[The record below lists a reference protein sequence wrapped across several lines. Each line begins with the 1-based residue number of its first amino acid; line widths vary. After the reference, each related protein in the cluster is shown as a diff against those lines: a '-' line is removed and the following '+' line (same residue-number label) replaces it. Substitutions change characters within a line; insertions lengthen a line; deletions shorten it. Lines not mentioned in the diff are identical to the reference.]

1 MKKIITTVIA
11 ALTAATLAAQ
21 SPNVVVSM
29 ATTADNTLQ
38 FNAAVTGCGT
48 FTIQLQIK
56 NAVNAKSNPDNR
68 HAEAE
73 AEAGIL
79 LTTDKSGMIYTLE
92 AENPAQPAT
101 ADFTWVW
108 IQGDIFATPNLGFI
122 YRLPI
127 ATGHDTQVT
136 SLVPAKVGMMRDNT
150 ANFTMWQLSMGSG
163 DPVFA
168 IRKGIV
174 IRVDRPDPQ
183 SLPEG
188 TPDGNTVVVVEHA
201 DGTQAIYSCL
211 QDNSVTLAV
220 GDTVYPD
227 TQIASAGVID
237 NGESGIRLG
246 LYHFTPNRNT
256 LTHPQMISQTDFINP
271 LFLTADGNMLLTD
284 NKTVTAKA
292 TKRVVEAERAKK
304 CCRHKF

>member
-1 MKKIITTVIA
+1 MKKIITTIIA
-11 ALTAATLAAQ
+11 ALAAATLAAQ
-21 SPNVVVSM
+21 SPNVVVST
-29 ATTADNTLQ
+29 ATTADNALQ

-56 NAVNAKSNPDNR
+56 NVVNAKSNPDNR
-68 HAEAE
+68 N

-79 LTTDKSGMIYTLE
+79 LTTNKSGTIYTLE
-92 AENPAQPAT
+92 PKDSAQPAT
-101 ADFTWVW
+101 ADFTWAW

-127 ATGHDTQVT
+127 AAGHDTQVT

-150 ANFTMWQLSMGSG
+150 ANFTMWQLSMESG

-174 IRVDRPDPQ
+174 IRVDCPDTQ

-211 QDNSVTLAV
+211 QDNSVTLAL

-256 LTHPQMISQTDFINP
+256 LTHPQMMSQTDFINP

-284 NKTVTAKA
+284 NKTVTAKV